1 MDKKIVRLDDLSEE
15 LTAIDEIDLG
25 LVTGGQRMERCY
37 HTAGTEGRPSDGWVS
52 DY

>member
-15 LTAIDEIDLG
+15 LPAIDEIDLG

-37 HTAGTEGRPSDGWVS
+37 HTAGENGQPSDGWVS